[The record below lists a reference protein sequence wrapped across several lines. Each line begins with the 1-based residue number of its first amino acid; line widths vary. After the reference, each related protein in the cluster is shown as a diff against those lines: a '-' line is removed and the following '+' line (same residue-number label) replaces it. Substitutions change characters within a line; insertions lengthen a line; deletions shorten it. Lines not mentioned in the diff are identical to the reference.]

1 MQRKKEIVAEY
12 DTAGL
17 IRLNKYLSDAGVC
30 SRRQADKLIEEG
42 KVTVDQI
49 PAVTGMRISRD
60 QEVRNLSCWHVISR
74 GGLNVRPQKRKEILL
89 ILSGIQNAFI
99 R

>member
-60 QEVRNLSCWHVISR
+60 QEVRVEGRNVISR
-74 GGLNVRPQKRKEILL
+74 GGLNVRPRKRKEILL
-89 ILSGIQNAFI
+89 ILSSIQNAFI